1 FFFLC
6 LDSLRVHRSFPAR
19 RSSDLGGEA
28 IPSLQGEEQSRLN
41 VWLSSPPTASPP
53 SASDSRNSKNTGTCA
68 VTAFATKP
76 ENFAVPAGSSPTTPT
91 ASEPGS
97 LNWPSR
103 SVKRVLTCSSGKT
116 PAQNL
121 SAISLRWKIHR
132 WKIA

>member
-76 ENFAVPAGSSPTTPT
+76 ENFAVPAGSDRKSTR
-91 ASEPGS
+91 
-97 LNWPSR
+97 LN
-103 SVKRVLTCSSGKT
+103 SSHV
-116 PAQNL
+116 
-121 SAISLRWKIHR
+121 SISYAVFCLK
-132 WKIA
+132 